1 MTQFPKRL
9 LAGIMMILLLMGM
22 PSAALTQEIQT
33 ASEKV
38 NFEQYTSYE
47 EMMEYLADIQAT
59 STDMLLSEYGK
70 TLEGRELPF
79 AIYSRPMV
87 TNAAEA
93 YATGKPI
100 VLLAANVHGG
110 EQTVREGLLIC
121 MRELAT
127 AGTEMN
133 KLLDD
138 LVIMCVPSINPD
150 GQVRATRGNSR
161 GIDMNRDYIKL
172 EQPALRHFVQDI
184 LLTWYPHVFLD
195 GHNGG
200 AFPYNICYQGP
211 AHAASNQSIT
221 HLADREIFP
230 FVGMELE
237 KGGYKAWYY
246 SGGNEEAWRTA
257 PTEPRISINYGGF
270 INCFGLL
277 YESPSQSRQDGA
289 KSALIACRALIQ
301 YCAVNPEKIKLCV
314 ENARRETVEM
324 GQKAIGEIPV
334 QIRTGPKEYKV
345 SYEIAQGRGEE
356 RQIIKVTNADLMME
370 PIPTKVRPRPYA
382 YILEPRAY
390 KAIEMLQGQKVMIEV
405 LQEET
410 GIDVEAYVATAIDRR
425 SEYDHPASAV
435 VTCAEETVKQTQTF
449 PKGSYIIRTG
459 QMMGRVI
466 CHMLEPET
474 TDNVITWNAMDAILP
489 RVPTS
494 APADPNDPAARGG
507 RIRGQ
512 RGAGDAD
519 AAAAAAGQ
527 QRTGRAG
534 AGAGAGQQRA
544 GRVGAGAG
552 AGTGQQR
559 AGRAGAG
566 QPPAEMMQR
575 GGGGQGR
582 QAIIPIFKLMK
593 PTALPTK
600 ILKY

>member
-1 MTQFPKRL
+1 MTPFQKRL
-9 LAGIMMILLLMGM
+9 LSGILMFFLLVGLQ
-22 PSAALTQEIQT
+22 SVALTQEIQT

-38 NFEQYTSYE
+38 NFEDYTGYE
-47 EMMEYLADIQAT
+47 EMMEYLQDIQAA
-59 STDMLLSEYGK
+59 STDMLLSEYGE

-87 TNAAEA
+87 TNPAEA
-93 YATGKPI
+93 YATGKPV
-100 VLLAANVHGG
+100 VLLAANIHGG
-110 EQTVREGLLIC
+110 ERTVREGLLIC
-121 MRELAT
+121 MRELAM
-127 AGTEMN
+127 AGSDMN

-138 LVIMCVPSINPD
+138 LVILCVPSINPD

-221 HLADREIFP
+221 HLSDREIFP
-230 FVGMELE
+230 FIGMELE
-237 KGGYKAWYY
+237 KEGFKAWYY
-246 SGGNEEAWRTA
+246 SGGNETAWRTA

-289 KSALIACRALIQ
+289 NSALIACRALIQ
-301 YCAVNPEKIKLCV
+301 YCALNPGKIKMCV

-324 GQKAIGEIPV
+324 GQKAIGDIPV
-334 QIRTGPKEYKV
+334 QMRTGPKDYKV

-356 RQIIKVTNADLMME
+356 RQIIQVTNADLMME
-370 PIPTKVRPRPYA
+370 PIATKTRPRPYA
-382 YILEPRAY
+382 YILEPRAH
-390 KAIEMLQGQKVMIEV
+390 KAIEMLKGQKVMIEV
-405 LQEET
+405 LREDTE
-410 GIDVEAYVATAIDRR
+410 IDIEAYVATAIDRR
-425 SEYDHPASAV
+425 SVYDHPASAV
-435 VTCAEETVKQTQTF
+435 VTCADETVKRTQTF
-449 PKGSYIIRTG
+449 PKGSYVIRTG

-494 APADPNDPAARGG
+494 TPADQTAAVAAGG
-507 RIRGQ
+507 QRRGQ
-512 RGAGDAD
+512 R
-519 AAAAAAGQ
+519 AAAVAGGVA
-527 QRTGRAG
+527 QRAGRGG
-534 AGAGAGQQRA
+534 AGAGAAQRA
-544 GRVGAGAG
+544 GGGM
-552 AGTGQQR
+552 QQR
-559 AGRAGAG
+559 GSRQA
-566 QPPAEMMQR
+566 
-575 GGGGQGR
+575 R
-582 QAIIPIFKLMK
+582 QAIIPIFKLMN

-600 ILKY
+600 ILNN

>member
-1 MTQFPKRL
+1 MTPFQKRL
-9 LAGIMMILLLMGM
+9 WTGILMVFLLVGL

-38 NFEQYTSYE
+38 NFEEYTSYE
-47 EMMEYLADIQAT
+47 EMMEYLQDIQGA
-59 STDMLLSEYGK
+59 STDMLLSDYGK

-79 AIYSRPMV
+79 AIYSRPLV
-87 TNAAEA
+87 TNPAEA
-93 YATGKPI
+93 YATGKPL

-110 EQTVREGLLIC
+110 ERTVREGLMIC

-127 AGTEMN
+127 AGSDMN

-138 LVIMCVPSINPD
+138 LVVLCVPSINPD
-150 GQVRATRGNSR
+150 GQERATRGNSR

-172 EQPALRHFVQDI
+172 EQPAMRHFVQDI

-230 FVGMELE
+230 FIGAELE
-237 KGGYKAWYY
+237 KEGFKAWYY
-246 SGGNEEAWRTA
+246 SGGSETAWRTA

-289 KSALIACRALIQ
+289 NSALIACRALVQ
-301 YCAVNPEKIKLCV
+301 YCALNPEKIKMRV
-314 ENARRETVEM
+314 EIARRETVEM

-334 QIRTGPKEYKV
+334 QMRTGPKDYKV

-356 RQIIKVTNADLMME
+356 RQIIQVTNADLIME
-370 PIPTKVRPRPYA
+370 PIPTKTRPRPYA

-390 KAIEMLQGQKVMIEV
+390 KAVEMLQGQKVMIEV
-405 LQEET
+405 LQEDTELD
-410 GIDVEAYVATAIDRR
+410 IEAYLATAIDRR
-425 SEYDHPASAV
+425 SVYDHPASAT
-435 VTCAEETVKQTQTF
+435 VTCADETLKRTQMF
-449 PKGSYIIRTG
+449 PKGSYVIRTG

-494 APADPNDPAARGG
+494 TPVEQPADAAAGG

-512 RGAGDAD
+512 R
-519 AAAAAAGQ
+519 AAGAAVAAG

-534 AGAGAGQQRA
+534 AGAAGAVQQRA
-544 GRVGAGAG
+544 GRAGATGAGAV
-552 AGTGQQR
+552 QQR

-566 QPPAEMMQR
+566 QPPAGMMQR
-575 GGGGQGR
+575 GGRQGR
-582 QAIIPIFKLMK
+582 EPIIPIFKLMK

>member
-1 MTQFPKRL
+1 MTQLQKRL
-9 LAGIMMILLLMGM
+9 LAGMMMIFLLLGM
-22 PSAALTQEIQT
+22 QNAALTQEIQT

-38 NFEQYTSYE
+38 NFEDYTSYE
-47 EMMEYLADIQAT
+47 EMMEYLADIQAI
-59 STDMLLSEYGK
+59 STDMLLSEYGM

-87 TNAAEA
+87 TNPAEA
-93 YATGKPI
+93 YATGKPL

-110 EQTVREGLLIC
+110 EQTVREGLLVC

-127 AGTEMN
+127 AGSDMN

-138 LVIMCVPSINPD
+138 LVVLCVPSINPD
-150 GQVRATRGNSR
+150 GQVRSTRGNSR

-221 HLADREIFP
+221 HLSDREIFP
-230 FVGMELE
+230 FIGMELE
-237 KGGYKAWYY
+237 KEGFKAWYY

-289 KSALIACRALIQ
+289 NSALIACRALIQ
-301 YCAVNPEKIKLCV
+301 YCALNPDKIKMCV

-324 GQKAIGEIPV
+324 GQKAIGEIAV
-334 QIRTGPKEYKV
+334 QMRTGPKDYKV

-356 RQIIKVTNADLMME
+356 REIIQVTNADLMME
-370 PIPTKVRPRPYA
+370 PIATKTRPRPYA

-390 KAIEMLQGQKVMIEV
+390 KAVEMLKGQKIMIEV
-405 LQEET
+405 LQEDTEME
-410 GIDVEAYVATAIDRR
+410 IEAYLATTIDRR
-425 SEYDHPASAV
+425 SVYDHPASAV
-435 VTCAEETVKQTQTF
+435 VTCADETLKRTQTF
-449 PKGSYIIRTG
+449 PKGSYVIRTG

-494 APADPNDPAARGG
+494 TQGDQPADAGAGG

-512 RGAGDAD
+512 R
-519 AAAAAAGQ
+519 AAAAGAAGAAG
-527 QRTGRAG
+527 QRAGRAGAGGAQRAGRAG
-534 AGAGAGQQRA
+534 AGAGAGA
-544 GRVGAGAG
+544 A
-552 AGTGQQR
+552 QQR

-566 QPPAEMMQR
+566 QPPAGMMQR
-575 GGGGQGR
+575 GGR
-582 QAIIPIFKLMK
+582 QSREPIIPIFKLMK

>member
-1 MTQFPKRL
+1 MTQFKKRL
-9 LAGIMMILLLMGM
+9 WAGILMVFLLIGM
-22 PSAALTQEIQT
+22 QSTALTQEIQT
-33 ASEKV
+33 ASEQV
-38 NFEQYTSYE
+38 NFEDYTSYE
-47 EMMEYLADIQAT
+47 EMIEYLQDIQAL
-59 STDMLLSEYGK
+59 STDMLLSDFGES
-70 TLEGRELPF
+70 LEGRVQPF

-87 TNAAEA
+87 TNPAEA

-100 VLLAANVHGG
+100 VLLATNVHGG
-110 EQTVREGLLIC
+110 ERTAREGLLIC

-127 AGTEMN
+127 AGSDMN

-138 LVIMCVPSINPD
+138 LVILCVPSINPD
-150 GQVRATRGNSR
+150 GLVRATRGNSR
-161 GIDMNRDYIKL
+161 GIDLNRDYIKL
-172 EQPALRHFVQDI
+172 EQPALRNFVQNI

-230 FVGMELE
+230 FIGMELE
-237 KGGYKAWYY
+237 KEGFKAWYY

-289 KSALIACRALIQ
+289 NSALVACRALIQ
-301 YCAVNPEKIKLCV
+301 YCALNPEKIKMCV

-324 GQKAIGEIPV
+324 GQKAMGDIPV
-334 QIRTGPKEYKV
+334 QMRTGPKDYKV

-356 RQIIKVTNADLMME
+356 RQIIQVTNADLMME
-370 PIPTKVRPRPYA
+370 PIATKTRPRPYA

-390 KAIEMLQGQKVMIEV
+390 KAVEMLKGQKIMIEV
-405 LQEET
+405 LQEDTELE
-410 GIDVEAYVATAIDRR
+410 IEAYLATAIDRR
-425 SEYDHPASAV
+425 SVYDHPASAV
-435 VTCAEETVKQTQTF
+435 VTCADETLKRTQMF
-449 PKGSYIIRTG
+449 PKGSYVIRTG

-494 APADPNDPAARGG
+494 TPADPNAAAAAGG

-512 RGAGDAD
+512 R
-519 AAAAAAGQ
+519 AAAGAGAA

-534 AGAGAGQQRA
+534 AGAGAGRA
-544 GRVGAGAG
+544 GRAGAGAG
-552 AGTGQQR
+552 AAQQR
-559 AGRAGAG
+559 AGRAGG
-566 QPPAEMMQR
+566 GLPPAGMMQR
-575 GGGGQGR
+575 GGR
-582 QAIIPIFKLMK
+582 QSRDPVIPIFKLMN